1 MSSSRHQPAAITLR
15 EAVTTVCRDRSWW
28 LLCLGYGGAA
38 TTLIG
43 LPLAAGFVMES
54 MDNSRR
60 GFPTPLPPWSDP
72 LTRYLAGL
80 LALLID
86 MTFFLFP
93 AILGALL
100 SFCVGI
106 TLVLTARGPDPTL
119 VILWIMLLT
128 AMLPVGLFMSSVAPV
143 ARLRFADEGRI
154 ERALSRDV
162 LHWTLRPDVRLT
174 LLRARLV
181 SLPAYLPALG
191 LMTMAVG
198 IIRFNLPGQGLL
210 LLAII
215 WLMMAALVFAHLVV
229 VQIYVA
235 TERKLGP

>member
-1 MSSSRHQPAAITLR
+1 MSSSRRQPVTTTLR

-72 LTRYLAGL
+72 STRYLAGL

-86 MTFFLFP
+86 MTFFILP
-93 AILGALL
+93 AIMGALL
-100 SFCVGI
+100 SFCFGI

-128 AMLPVGLFMSSVAPV
+128 TLLPIGLFMSSVAPV

-162 LHWTLRPDVRLT
+162 LHWTLRPDIRPT
-174 LLRARLV
+174 LLHARLV

-191 LMTMAVG
+191 MMAIAG
-198 IIRFNLPGQGLL
+198 GMIRFNFPGQGLL
-210 LLAII
+210 LLVII

-235 TERKLGP
+235 TERKLGS

>member
-1 MSSSRHQPAAITLR
+1 
-15 EAVTTVCRDRSWW
+15 
-28 LLCLGYGGAA
+28 
-38 TTLIG
+38 
-43 LPLAAGFVMES
+43 MES

-154 ERALSRDV
+154 ERAFSRDV
-162 LHWTLRPDVRLT
+162 LHWTLRSDVRLT
-174 LLRARLV
+174 LLRARLI

-235 TERKLGP
+235 TERQLGP

>member
-162 LHWTLRPDVRLT
+162 LHWTLRSDVRLT
-174 LLRARLV
+174 LLRARLI

-235 TERKLGP
+235 TERQLGP

>member
-1 MSSSRHQPAAITLR
+1 MSFSTHQPVTVTLR
-15 EAVTTVCRDRSWW
+15 EAMTTVCRDRSWW

-54 MDNSRR
+54 VDNSRR

-72 LTRYLAGL
+72 STRYLAGL

-86 MTFFLFP
+86 ITFFVLP

-106 TLVLTARGPDPTL
+106 TLVLGARGPDPTL
-119 VILWIMLLT
+119 VMLWITLLT
-128 AMLPVGLFMSSVAPV
+128 ALLPIGLFLSSVAPV

-154 ERALSRDV
+154 ETALSRDV
-162 LHWTLRPDVRLT
+162 LHWALRPDVRPT
-174 LLRARLV
+174 LVRARLI

-191 LMTMAVG
+191 LMAMAGGVL
-198 IIRFNLPGQGLL
+198 RFTFPGQGLL
-210 LLAII
+210 LLAIV

-235 TERKLGP
+235 TERRLGS

>member
-162 LHWTLRPDVRLT
+162 LHWTLRSDVRLT
-174 LLRARLV
+174 LLRARLI
-181 SLPAYLPALG
+181 SLPSYLPALG

-235 TERKLGP
+235 TERQLGP